1 MYWLQLRLPSVLLSR
16 WFPPDFIEMERAAT
30 DFSFTF
36 LRQQVQRND
45 IGKLL
50 VAGDAVDPDSHKFH
64 DTWLSGDLKDSAKS
78 GSRPM

>member
-16 WFPPDFIEMERAAT
+16 WFPSDFIEMERAAT
-30 DFSFTF
+30 DCFFTL

-50 VAGDAVDPDSHKFH
+50 AVGDAVDPDSRKFH
-64 DTWLSGDLKDSAKS
+64 DI
-78 GSRPM
+78 